1 MYIYNWDITMVI
13 LGYWDITM
21 VILGY
26 RWPSWTPVLIGHP
39 QKPIPLSQVIPT
51 LLTNRL
57 PRGLQDFLPNRD
69 NLPLLVAA
77 VDQGLNFK
85 PLLLISHL
93 HSLSSDQQGL
103 TNGLN
108 AKLFEVFLA
117 AALDPPN
124 P

>member
-1 MYIYNWDITMVI
+1 
-13 LGYWDITM
+13 LQKPG
-21 VILGY
+21 
-26 RWPSWTPVLIGHP
+26 PKTPVFWTSTETDSFESTFLHFF
-39 QKPIPLSQVIPT
+39 
-51 LLTNRL
+51 NRL

-93 HSLSSDQQGL
+93 NSLSSDQQGL

-117 AALDPPN
+117 AAVDPQIPEKRMTTSN
-124 P
+124 LA